1 MALRTRTKELKMSDS
16 IAAPA
21 VDGAPDVT
29 APSWSEVFPIWYK
42 HLASL
47 AIPLIT
53 LIFLWTGPHVW
64 YIAPLFMLPL
74 GILLFIDQQGH
85 VERRQPLKALP
96 AWPFDLLVYTLAG
109 LQFAIVFELARM
121 FSTQEIFSIDMVMV
135 LGVVGGASGFSIITA
150 HELIH
155 RRPRWEQNLGRLL
168 LATVLYEHFY
178 TEHLRGH
185 HRLVGTEEDPATAR
199 FGETYSA
206 FWRRTVPAQFR
217 SAWALEARRLGDEE
231 MSLFDPR
238 MLQNNILH
246 GLAVGWGMAF
256 AILYF
261 FGLAAFVAFLL
272 QAFLAVRLLEVVNY
286 FEHWGL
292 QRKSNRVRPQDSWDT
307 HSRFTYYGLTG
318 LSRHADHHA
327 YPARPY
333 QQLRVWDE
341 APILPTGYV
350 GLVDMVMVN
359 NDQFVERAVK
369 ELRRCELGP
378 FSGDATP
385 TELERLERFEE
396 AHALAASDGAQNES
410 GPQWLRNLLRP
421 VPARLRPL
429 LFWSFVVVALT
440 LGAQVEAG
448 TPSAFWGLLTR
459 NAAILAVFTGVVMT
473 QRQIAK
479 RTKREGLA
487 WFAAFAVLVVAGSLT
502 EHLLS

>member
-1 MALRTRTKELKMSDS
+1 MSDS
-16 IAAPA
+16 IAGSTMDSVPEG
-21 VDGAPDVT
+21 V
-29 APSWSEVFPIWYK
+29 APSSSEVFQIWCK

-47 AIPLIT
+47 AIPSIT
-53 LIFLWTGPHVW
+53 LIFLWTGPHLW

-74 GILLFIDQQGH
+74 GTLLFIDQQNK
-85 VERRQPLKALP
+85 VERRQPLKELP

-109 LQFAIVFELARM
+109 LQLLIVFELARM
-121 FSTQEIFSIDMVMV
+121 FSTQDIFSIDMAMV
-135 LGVVGGASGFSIITA
+135 LGVVGGNSGFSIITA

-155 RRPRWEQNLGRLL
+155 RRRRWEQNLGRLL

-185 HRLVGTEEDPATAR
+185 HRLVATEDDPATAH
-199 FGETYSA
+199 FGETYSE

-217 SAWALEARRLGDEE
+217 SAWRLEARRLGDEQ

-238 MLQNNILH
+238 MLKNNILH
-246 GLAVGWGMAF
+246 GLAIGWGLAF
-256 AILYF
+256 AILYG

-292 QRKSNRVRPQDSWDT
+292 QRRSNRVRPQDSWDT

-350 GLVDMVMVN
+350 GLVDMVMIN
-359 NDQFVERAVK
+359 NDQFVESAVK
-369 ELRRCELGP
+369 ELRRCRLGP
-378 FSGDATP
+378 FSEDATP
-385 TELERLERFEE
+385 AELERLERFEE
-396 AHALAASDGAQNES
+396 AEALAAGEEPESGS
-410 GPQWLRNLLRP
+410 GPQWVQNLLRP
-421 VPARLRPL
+421 LPAKLRPFI
-429 LFWSFVVVALT
+429 FWGVVVVAVT
-440 LGAQVEAG
+440 FGAQFEAG
-448 TPSAFWGLLTR
+448 DLASIPFSTLLTR
-459 NAAILAVFTGVVMT
+459 NVAILAIFAGVVMS
-473 QRQIAK
+473 QMQIAK
-479 RTKREGLA
+479 RTGREGFA
-487 WFAAFAVLVVAGSLT
+487 WFVAFAVLVVAGSLT
-502 EHLLS
+502 ERLLS

>member
-1 MALRTRTKELKMSDS
+1 MSDS
-16 IAAPA
+16 IVAP
-21 VDGAPDVT
+21 VLEGAPERIR
-29 APSWSEVFPIWYK
+29 PSRSLVFQIWFK

-64 YIAPLFMLPL
+64 YLAPLFMLPL
-74 GILLFIDQQGH
+74 GILLFLDQQGK
-85 VERRQPLKALP
+85 VERRQPLESLP
-96 AWPFDLLVYTLAG
+96 AWPFDLLVYTLAA
-109 LQFAIVFELARM
+109 LQLAIVFELARM
-121 FSTQEIFSIDMVMV
+121 FSRQDLFSIDMAMV

-155 RRPRWEQNLGRLL
+155 RRSRWEQNLGRLL

-199 FGETYSA
+199 FGETYSQ
-206 FWRRTVPAQFR
+206 FWRRTVPAQFS
-217 SAWALEARRLGDEE
+217 SAWALEATRLGDEH
-231 MSLFDPR
+231 MRLFDSR
-238 MLQNNILH
+238 MLKNKILH
-246 GLAVGWGMAF
+246 GILVGWGLAF

-261 FGLAAFVAFLL
+261 FGLAAFAAFLL

-292 QRKSNRVRPQDSWDT
+292 QRRSSRVRPQDSWDT

-359 NDQFVERAVK
+359 NEQFVESAVR
-369 ELRRCELGP
+369 ELRRRRLGP
-378 FSGDATP
+378 FSDDATP
-385 TELERLERFEE
+385 AELERLESFERAE
-396 AHALAASDGAQNES
+396 AIAASDGGANES
-410 GPQWLRNLLRP
+410 GPQWLRTLLRP
-421 VPARLRPL
+421 VPARVRPY
-429 LFWSFVVVALT
+429 LFWGFVVLALT
-440 LGAQVEAG
+440 VGAQIEADG
-448 TPSAFWGLLTR
+448 FPNISASAFFALFAR
-459 NAAILAVFTGVVMT
+459 NAAILATFVGVVIT
-473 QRQIAK
+473 QRQLAK
-479 RTKREGLA
+479 RTGREGLA
-487 WFAAFAVLVVAGSLT
+487 WFVAFAVLFLAGSLVDG
-502 EHLLS
+502 LIS

>member
-1 MALRTRTKELKMSDS
+1 MSDAV
-16 IAAPA
+16 AAPTA
-21 VDGAPDVT
+21 DGALDPS
-29 APSWSEVFPIWYK
+29 APSRWEVLQIWCK
-42 HLASL
+42 HLTSL
-47 AIPLIT
+47 VIPLIT

-74 GILLFIDQQGH
+74 GILLFIDQQSKA
-85 VERRQPLKALP
+85 ERRQPLAALP

-109 LQFAIVFELARM
+109 LQFMIVFELARM
-121 FSTQEIFSIDMVMV
+121 FSSQSIFSIDMAMV

-155 RRPRWEQNLGRLL
+155 RRPRWERSLGRLL

-185 HRLVGTEEDPATAR
+185 HRLVGTEEDPATAH
-199 FGETYSA
+199 FGETYSE

-217 SAWALEARRLGDEE
+217 SAWRLEARRLGDPE

-238 MLQNNILH
+238 MLKNNILH
-246 GLAVGWGMAF
+246 GIAVGWGLAF

-261 FGLAAFVAFLL
+261 FGLAAFAAFLL

-333 QQLRVWDE
+333 QRLRVWDE

-359 NDQFVERAVK
+359 NDQFVEGAVK
-369 ELRRCELGP
+369 ELRRRQLGP
-378 FSGDATP
+378 FSNDATP
-385 TELERLERFEE
+385 VELERLERFEAAE
-396 AHALAASDGAQNES
+396 ARAVSEGAKSES
-410 GPQWLRNLLRP
+410 GPQWLRSLLRP
-421 VPARLRPL
+421 LPARLRPF
-429 LFWSFVVVALT
+429 LFWGFVVLALT
-440 LGAQVEAG
+440 LGAQFEAHALASSSS
-448 TPSAFWGLLTR
+448 SAFWPLFVR
-459 NAAILAVFTGVVMT
+459 NSVILAVFSGVVLT
-473 QRQIAK
+473 QRYVAK
-479 RTKREGLA
+479 RTEREGLA
-487 WFAAFAVLVVAGSLT
+487 WFAAFALLFVAGSFT
-502 EHLLS
+502 ERLLS